1 MCSSALV
8 NGAVCLLNVDF
19 TGHLDKTLL
28 LAMNLEKELKKAYTM
43 YNTNCD
49 PTKLKEKESRSVV
62 YTSYTQLTVC
72 CVTNYICLLYQLYL
86 VLTCPHP
93 AYC

>member
-1 MCSSALV
+1 
-8 NGAVCLLNVDF
+8 
-19 TGHLDKTLL
+19 
-28 LAMNLEKELKKAYTM
+28 M

-49 PTKLKEKESRSVV
+49 PTKLKEKESRRVV

-86 VLTCPHP
+86 VFNVSTSCILLIEPDLALVLQLTQDRKQGTRNGELLVVVQW
-93 AYC
+93 